1 MRDRKSSGGEE
12 LAGQRAALLPD
23 RETLFVDINVAPI
36 VGINIATAINA
47 ATIDSVASAGAWQGL
62 VSVGG

>member
-1 MRDRKSSGGEE
+1 MPEGSIGFEE

-36 VGINIATAINA
+36 VGINVATAINA
-47 ATIDSVASAGAWQGL
+47 ATIDSVTSAAAWQDLIAIIG
-62 VSVGG
+62 